1 MVRVASSLRSPPLG
15 LPLTTHHNY
24 QVRKLRSLPAC
35 PEDGQE
41 TDFRWIE
48 SPAHA
53 YLVARY
59 ELAREVFLVADA
71 LLSTSPKDQRR
82 FRAAVADG
90 KPFSGMFYPEGW
102 PSNHYQ
108 QLVAVLERSQLK
120 DFDLP
125 PATTINAK
133 FRPKPSSEAK
143 HAAIGIRRI
152 AKKYDQ
158 YEAEDGPDYLYEL
171 SVSKFELPSLAQAVK
186 DFEAWARRSGCF
198 DTKNPG
204 GRPSSILLH
213 LAYFRA
219 EKGNAKPKLGKW
231 FGEVIGRSS
240 VITKETPAA
249 EYGVKL
255 FAPCMGK
262 GGVSA
267 ATWSEGVARVWDL
280 VMPGAEELVARY
292 LSSKR

>member
-1 MVRVASSLRSPPLG
+1 MTP
-15 LPLTTHHNY
+15 HKNY

-35 PEDGQE
+35 SEDGQE
-41 TDFRWIE
+41 TDFRWVE
-48 SPAHA
+48 SPVHA
-53 YLVARY
+53 FLVARY

-71 LLSTSPKDQRR
+71 MLTASPKDQRR

-90 KPFSGMFYPEGW
+90 KPFNGMFYPEGW
-102 PSNHYQ
+102 PAHHHQ
-108 QLVAVLERSQLK
+108 HLAAVLGQGRLK

-125 PATTINAK
+125 PAITLK
-133 FRPKPSSEAK
+133 EEFRPKPSVEAK
-143 HAAIGIRRI
+143 HTAIGIRRI

-158 YEAEDGPDYLYEL
+158 HEAEDGPDYLYEL
-171 SVSKFELPSLAQAVK
+171 SVSKFETPSLAQAVK

-231 FGEVIGRSS
+231 FGEVIRSS
-240 VITKETPAA
+240 GVITKETPAA

-255 FAPCMGK
+255 YAPCMGK

>member
-1 MVRVASSLRSPPLG
+1 MI
-15 LPLTTHHNY
+15 THHNY

-35 PEDGQE
+35 SEDGQE
-41 TDFRWIE
+41 TDFRWVE
-48 SPAHA
+48 SSGHA
-53 YLVARY
+53 FLVARY
-59 ELAREVFLVADA
+59 ELAREVFLVADT
-71 LLSTSPKDQRR
+71 LLSVSPKDRKR
-82 FRAAVADG
+82 FRAAVASG
-90 KPFSGMFYPEGW
+90 APFGGMFYPEGW

-108 QLVAVLERSQLK
+108 QLAAVLGQGRLK

-125 PATTINAK
+125 PAITLK
-133 FRPKPSSEAK
+133 EEFHPKPSSEAK
-143 HAAIGIRRI
+143 HDAIGIRRI
-152 AKKYDQ
+152 ADHYDQ
-158 YEAEDGPDYLYEL
+158 HDAEYGPDALYEL
-171 SVSKFELPSLAQAVK
+171 SIPRFEPPSLAQAVK

-219 EKGNAKPKLGKW
+219 QKGNEKPKLGKW

-255 FAPCMGK
+255 YAPCMGK

-280 VMPGAEELVARY
+280 VMPGAEDLVARY
-292 LSSKR
+292 LRSKK